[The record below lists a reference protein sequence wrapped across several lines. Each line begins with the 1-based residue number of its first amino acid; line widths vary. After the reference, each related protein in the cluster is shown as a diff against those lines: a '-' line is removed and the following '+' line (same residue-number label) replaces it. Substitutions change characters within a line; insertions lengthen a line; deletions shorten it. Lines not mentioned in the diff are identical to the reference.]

1 MGGGMGGGMRGGY
14 DAATAAAIAAAEGGE
29 DANVIS
35 QGPLLVLTTS
45 KKIFKKWKER
55 YYRLEPQRLLIWK
68 DSAMKA
74 YSHPYFIV
82 KLTGQERISEIKSQ
96 QEKKSATTRPVF
108 VCQVHFTHNSLA
120 KLPH

>member
-1 MGGGMGGGMRGGY
+1 MGGGMGGEY

-55 YYRLEPQRLLIWK
+55 YYRLEPGRLLIWK
-68 DSAMKA
+68 EHSAMQA
-74 YSHPYFIV
+74 HSHPDFIV

-108 VCQVHFTHNSLA
+108 VCQVR
-120 KLPH
+120 